1 MATTPTPTPAQPKRR
16 PLPRLRKRLRNSFLF
31 APTLGLVCGW
41 LLATGALAADTAI
54 YDLDERLADVDLS
67 QIWFLRAAEDLGA
80 GVKTAAGTMA
90 AGMLTFIGVV
100 FSITLVALQM
110 AGQFSPRVL
119 RLYVQSRVTKAT
131 FALFLATFLFTLR
144 VQKEYAG
151 PTGNGPAIV
160 PYVGGML
167 SMGLVVASL
176 LVFVLY
182 VNATI
187 RLMRV
192 TCVIDH
198 VSRESRQVI
207 AGRTSV
213 RAHGV
218 GTTPG
223 PVPAGPAGPARTLAY
238 EGRPGVLQEVHA
250 ARLAELAHRN
260 GCVLRLLPRIGDFLA
275 PGTPLVEVHGGRTPR
290 LSQLVRELDIG
301 ADRTMK
307 QDVAFGLRQ
316 LADIAARS
324 LSPAVND
331 PTTAVQALDHIHV
344 LLADTAH
351 RPPGDLLHT
360 DRHGTVRLIEP
371 VPAWTELVD
380 LALTEIRLYGA
391 GSPQLTRRLAAVLDD
406 LSRTAPAEHRPWL
419 ERHRRSLEATVRG
432 TLLLPDDQDF
442 ALIPDRQGIG

>member
-1 MATTPTPTPAQPKRR
+1 MASKTISARR
-16 PLPRLRKRLRNSFLF
+16 PLPRLRKRLRSSFLF

-54 YDLDERLADVDLS
+54 FDLDERLADVELS

-80 GVKTAAGTMA
+80 SVKTAAGTMA

-119 RLYVQSRVTKAT
+119 RLYVQSRVTKTT

-151 PTGNGPAIV
+151 GAGGGPAIV

-192 TCVIDH
+192 TCVMDH

-207 AGRTSV
+207 ADRARLRTDEAGEARTRATEGSV
-213 RAHGV
+213 RRIEHQGK
-218 GTTPG
+218 
-223 PVPAGPAGPARTLAY
+223 
-238 EGRPGVLQEVHA
+238 PGVLQEVHA
-250 ARLAELAHRN
+250 ARLAELARRHD
-260 GCVLRLLPRIGDFLA
+260 CVLRLLPRIGDFLA
-275 PGTPLVEVHGGRTPR
+275 PGTPLAEVRGGVVPSPR
-290 LSQLVRELDIG
+290 QVIRCLDLG

-316 LADIAARS
+316 LADIAARA

-344 LLADTAH
+344 LLSDTA
-351 RPPGDLLHT
+351 RKPSGDLLHT
-360 DRHGTVRLIEP
+360 DRRGTVRLIEP
-371 VPAWTELVD
+371 VPNWTELAD

-406 LSRTAPAEHRPWL
+406 LVRNAPAEHLPCL
-419 ERHRRSLEATVRG
+419 ERHQRLLEETVRG
-432 TLLLPDDQDF
+432 TLLLPGDQDF
-442 ALIPDRQGIG
+442 ALIPNRQGIG